1 MRNNLLLITACA
13 LLACGC
19 HTQQQISTQLP
30 ADWKSAVEWCVEEIK
45 VERDYA
51 QKGITEFVYAYKE
64 TQSEPPS
71 EAKGNYWITIAYS
84 LERMFIEDW
93 LCSIDY
99 TADTEKFPKSAITAI
114 DCEII
119 RSWRM

>member
-1 MRNNLLLITACA
+1 MKKNLLLITACA

-19 HTQQQISTQLP
+19 HTQQQAFP

-51 QKGITEFVYAYKE
+51 QKGITEFVYTHRE
-64 TQSEPPS
+64 TQAEPPS

-84 LERMFIEDW
+84 LEWVFIEDW

-99 TADTEKFPKSAITAI
+99 TADTAKFPKSAITAI
-114 DCEII
+114 DCKII